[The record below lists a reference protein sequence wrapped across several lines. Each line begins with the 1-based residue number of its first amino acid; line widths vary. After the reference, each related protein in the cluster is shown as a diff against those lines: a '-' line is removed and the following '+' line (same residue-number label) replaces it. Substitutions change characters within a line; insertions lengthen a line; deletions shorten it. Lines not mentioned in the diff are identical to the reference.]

1 MQGVAVVGGLFAS
14 GGFVIE
20 TTRAMNPPD
29 APGSKVEI
37 NAGDGQR
44 VPLHVQTRGSGDTTV
59 IFDGGVGETSFDWDK
74 VAEQV
79 AGFAKVV
86 SVDRPGLGYS
96 APGTSVPRTST
107 QVMLFVVLRGDGVS
121 LKRFVE

>member
-1 MQGVAVVGGLFAS
+1 MEAAQATDGRELQGLAVVSGLLAS

-20 TTRAMNPPD
+20 TTRALNPPE
-29 APGSKVEI
+29 APGRTVEI
-37 NAGDGQR
+37 AAAGDGQQP
-44 VPLHVQTRGSGDTTV
+44 VALHVQTRGSGDTTV
-59 IFDGGVGETSFDWDK
+59 VLDGGVGETSFDWDK

-96 APGTSVPRTST
+96 APSAAASRTST
-107 QVMLFVVLRGDGVS
+107 QVGHAA
-121 LKRFVE
+121 